1 MANKYLPNGAL
12 NPIWCMED
20 DARKE
25 TEAIMESLEDIIN
38 NGGINTSL
46 ELDLGEGV
54 TAHIGSIYDDEVCD
68 DDDDDIDMFSDYEA
82 KFQFIKMHS
91 DNPEDLKLAREIVGL
106 DK

>member
-25 TEAIMESLEDIIN
+25 AEAIKESIEDIFDCD
-38 NGGINTSL
+38 GIEAGL

-54 TAHIGSIYDDEVCD
+54 VAHIGKVLGDED
-68 DDDDDIDMFSDYEA
+68 DDDDYDDIDPLSDYEA

-106 DK
+106 DN